1 MILNDIDGDID
12 DDDDD
17 DDDEGVETL
26 QMGNRRR
33 L

>member
-1 MILNDIDGDID
+1 MILNDIDG

-17 DDDEGVETL
+17 DDDEGVERL

>member
-1 MILNDIDGDID
+1 MILNDIDGDN
-12 DDDDD
+12 DD